1 MAQNII
7 YSPWEGIKR
16 SLTMLDNYII
26 IIGLLWLFSFVSAY
40 SHFSD

>member
-16 SLTMLDNYII
+16 SLTMLNNYII
-26 IIGLLWLFSFVSAY
+26 IGILWLFFFVSAY